1 MVSEID
7 WRPIYLGFRVHRHI
21 RSLDDVLTLLDGL
34 FVPDADRWTER
45 AGDWR
50 DRFYAD
56 REREAP
62 FFVAKPDEN
71 LASYREQ
78 GLDVRFRHG
87 DAFATTGTYD
97 LIYDSGCFHQSRT
110 SPRSSCAG

>member
-1 MVSEID
+1 M
-7 WRPIYLGFRVHRHI
+7 HRHI
-21 RSLDDVLTLLDGL
+21 RSLDDVLALLDGL

-56 REREAP
+56 REREVP

-71 LASYREQ
+71 LASYRER
-78 GLDVRFRHG
+78 GLDVRDRVRWREVRTPA
-87 DAFATTGTYD
+87 DAPEAFALRVRRRRG
-97 LIYDSGCFHQSRT
+97 GRRWRMRSR
-110 SPRSSCAG
+110 G